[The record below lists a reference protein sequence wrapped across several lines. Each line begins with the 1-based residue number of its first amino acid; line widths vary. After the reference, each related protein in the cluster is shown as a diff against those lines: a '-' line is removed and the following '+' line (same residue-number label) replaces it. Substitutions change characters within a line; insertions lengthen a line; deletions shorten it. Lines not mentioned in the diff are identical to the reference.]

1 MFLIEKITF
10 FLFFLSALNV
20 IKHTFNLITEIRK
33 DKPEEIKLSNRETFL
48 LGLSISFILTII
60 FTGF

>member
-1 MFLIEKITF
+1 MFLVEKITF
-10 FLFFLSALNV
+10 ILFFLSILNV
-20 IKHTFNLITEIRK
+20 VKHVFNLITELRE
-33 DKPEEIKLSNRETFL
+33 DKPKEISLTKRETLF